1 MLISLLIVPLIG
13 SLLLLLIPENNPKN
27 EERMKVIALSTSL
40 VNLFISIL
48 LWIQFD
54 SSVSGYQFINEFN
67 ELSFCHF
74 NIGIDGISLYYV
86 LLTTFVTPIALLS
99 NYKNIYKNVKYFL
112 ISFLILETLQIAL
125 FVVLD
130 LFLFY
135 IFFESVLPIL
145 FIIIIVYGSGVN
157 RIRSALLFFLY
168 TLAGSLFMLLAV
180 LQIYSIIGSTDF
192 QFISLNEISLD
203 SQKILWLAF
212 FLAFATKTPLWPLT
226 GWLYR
231 AHADSPLAGSIL
243 LAGTIL
249 KFATYGALCLGLT
262 QICAYKLPNS
272 GDALKLLIPSRS
284 RKATSGQN
292 NYLGMVIS
300 QDMTE
305 TEMGYRGSK
314 SEFIV
319 NSVKE
324 QRVDGSCF
332 GISPKL
338 RCTLMGR
345 EICYQTKNPSKQFV
359 IPASFKHQ
367 TSNLKST
374 NTISHL

>member
-1 MLISLLIVPLIG
+1 MLISLLLIPLIG

-135 IFFESVLPIL
+135 IFLK
-145 FIIIIVYGSGVN
+145 VYYQYYLLLLLSMVQE
-157 RIRSALLFFLY
+157 RIELDLHYYFFY
-168 TLAGSLFMLLAV
+168 
-180 LQIYSIIGSTDF
+180 I
-192 QFISLNEISLD
+192 
-203 SQKILWLAF
+203 
-212 FLAFATKTPLWPLT
+212 
-226 GWLYR
+226 
-231 AHADSPLAGSIL
+231 H
-243 LAGTIL
+243 
-249 KFATYGALCLGLT
+249 
-262 QICAYKLPNS
+262 
-272 GDALKLLIPSRS
+272 
-284 RKATSGQN
+284 
-292 NYLGMVIS
+292 
-300 QDMTE
+300 
-305 TEMGYRGSK
+305 
-314 SEFIV
+314 
-319 NSVKE
+319 
-324 QRVDGSCF
+324 
-332 GISPKL
+332 
-338 RCTLMGR
+338 
-345 EICYQTKNPSKQFV
+345 
-359 IPASFKHQ
+359 
-367 TSNLKST
+367 
-374 NTISHL
+374 